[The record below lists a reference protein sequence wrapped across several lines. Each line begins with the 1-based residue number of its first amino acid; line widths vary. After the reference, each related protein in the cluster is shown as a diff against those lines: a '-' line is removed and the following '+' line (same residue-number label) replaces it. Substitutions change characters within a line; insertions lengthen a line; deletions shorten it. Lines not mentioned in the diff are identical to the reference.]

1 MFLHNKKYISLTLWR
16 REKINKKKKTNRFL
30 LEIFIM
36 FMHRT
41 SRNKISTIRTKL
53 SRAYL
58 KPVIA
63 ENKLP
68 KELF

>member
-1 MFLHNKKYISLTLWR
+1 MNK
-16 REKINKKKKTNRFL
+16 NKKTNRFL

-36 FMHRT
+36 FMHPT

-58 KPVIA
+58 ESVIA

-68 KELF
+68 KE